1 MKKIHCVIG
10 IDEAGRGPLAG
21 PVYVGAVCIPLGVKK
36 FPFPLRDSKR
46 LNEKQRRDIFAWIKN
61 HPLIS
66 YTYSY
71 ASVRYIDK
79 KGIVKGVHAAA
90 QRCVERINK
99 NPTSTHIITDAG
111 IGLKTYSYK
120 SFPRADES
128 VRAVS
133 LASIVAK
140 EMRDTY
146 MKQLHKKYPQYN
158 FMAHKGYGTK
168 EHESLLHKH
177 GISDVHRLT
186 FTRKF
191 HTLSKT

>member
-1 MKKIHCVIG
+1 MKKIHYVIG
-10 IDEAGRGPLAG
+10 IDEAGRGPL
-21 PVYVGAVCIPLGVKK
+21 
-36 FPFPLRDSKR
+36 
-46 LNEKQRRDIFAWIKN
+46 EIFLWIKN

-66 YTYSY
+66 YTHSYS
-71 ASVRYIDK
+71 SVGSIDK
-79 KGIVKGVHAAA
+79 KGIVKSVHTAA

-99 NPTSTHIITDAG
+99 NPNSTRILIDAG
-111 IGLKTYSYK
+111 IELRTYTYK

-140 EMRDTY
+140 EMRDAY
-146 MKQLHKKYPQYN
+146 MKRLHKEYPQYN
-158 FMAHKGYGTK
+158 FKAHKGYGTK
-168 EHESLLHKH
+168 EHEMLLKKH
-177 GISDVHRLT
+177 GISNMHRLT